1 MKNTGKQ
8 EDDAFRELLKTGLN
22 RETPNH
28 DLEHETMDKILELS
42 KERMNVKKVNSLN
55 TILIINYCLL
65 TFILF
70 AGSLW
75 DGSLLL
81 SVHEFIPAVP
91 AWEWH
96 QQLLLTR
103 YYFLLGVISLLSIL
117 SLAIHALRSKKRI
130 LST

>member
-22 RETPNH
+22 REAPGY
-28 DLEHETMDKILELS
+28 DLEHETMDKILELA
-42 KERMNVKKVNSLN
+42 KERMNVKKVNTLN
-55 TILIINYCLL
+55 TILIIGYCLL

-75 DGSLLL
+75 DGSFLL
-81 SVHEFIPAVP
+81 SVNEFIPAMP
-91 AWEWH
+91 AWEWQ

-103 YYFLLGVISLLSIL
+103 YYFLLGVVSLLSIL
-117 SLAIHALRSKKRI
+117 SLAIHTFHSKKRI